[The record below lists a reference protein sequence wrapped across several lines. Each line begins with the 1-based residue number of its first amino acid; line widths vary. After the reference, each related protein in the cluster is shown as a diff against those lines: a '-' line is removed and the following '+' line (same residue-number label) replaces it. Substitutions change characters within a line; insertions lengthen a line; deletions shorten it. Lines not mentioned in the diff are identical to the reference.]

1 MGKNKLTIFSLT
13 VYCLLISVSCNR
25 KNQDFVGK
33 DAAFNELLDLK
44 HYQYTAVKL
53 TDSVTAYKGSNNNFS
68 IRGLK
73 KNNLKFGWWEVIDVH
88 DQRKG
93 KFEIMTIDN
102 KEQVNQYIYF
112 DKKGDTIKTHSL
124 FYLTKNENNTI
135 TYKVHFPPTDD
146 QVIHAQFY
154 FMINKQQK
162 PQIVSLDKSEVF
174 TYQYKVPVQSRIN
187 IVKGMFTIATK
198 RGDAMGV
205 KNLYTLDTITQ
216 RN

>member
-1 MGKNKLTIFSLT
+1 
-13 VYCLLISVSCNR
+13 
-25 KNQDFVGK
+25 
-33 DAAFNELLDLK
+33 
-44 HYQYTAVKL
+44 
-53 TDSVTAYKGSNNNFS
+53 
-68 IRGLK
+68 
-73 KNNLKFGWWEVIDVH
+73 
-88 DQRKG
+88 
-93 KFEIMTIDN
+93 MTIDN

-124 FYLTKNENNTI
+124 FYLTKKENNTI

-146 QVIHAQFY
+146 QVVHAKFY

-162 PQIVSLDKSEVF
+162 PQIVALDKSEVF
-174 TYQYKVPVQSRIN
+174 TYQFKVPVQSRIN
-187 IVKGMFTIATK
+187 IVKGMFTIATN